1 MNIDLTELIT
11 NTKEEILIDI
21 DINYDKNKAKDT
33 NIRNLINT
41 TFNGEITKLYDGE
54 FQITGNIKGIMILP
68 DDITLEDTE
77 YKFNS
82 YIEEKFKENDL
93 NYDNNLKIIQN
104 KLDISDF
111 LWQNILVE
119 IPMKVTNSK
128 KKNLTL
134 QGNGWRLTTEEELN
148 KSNNSPFE
156 SLLEKFTKERSDD

>member
-54 FQITGNIKGIMILP
+54 FQITGNITGIMILP

-119 IPMKVTNSK
+119 IPMKVISK
-128 KKNLTL
+128 TSSEAEIPKSDISQTS
-134 QGNGWRLTTEEELN
+134 GEE
-148 KSNNSPFE
+148 
-156 SLLEKFTKERSDD
+156 

>member
-54 FQITGNIKGIMILP
+54 FQITGNITGIMILP
-68 DDITLEDTE
+68 DDITIEDTE

-111 LWQNILVE
+111 LWQNRCAFL
-119 IPMKVTNSK
+119 
-128 KKNLTL
+128 
-134 QGNGWRLTTEEELN
+134 
-148 KSNNSPFE
+148 
-156 SLLEKFTKERSDD
+156 